1 MASGFRLIE
10 LETLTTDDEILPG
23 GFSSSLD
30 PGDPA
35 PPTRHSSILWPYRLF
50 YLFVCTSGICS
61 TSGPDI
67 SSIFRLEF
75 LLEWKSVITFFFF
88 YKLHF
93 IVYDNKIF
101 KYFSYHNVDI
111 YLFPIF
117 LVTNKKKN
125 IRRNKFKYKENQ
137 QLRYQTSIKFISRRL
152 MFLSR
157 PLQRHFTFRQL
168 IKRRRA
174 YSRNIRCDVA
184 THRTS
189 PPPPSPFVL
198 RPPWAICVL
207 YRRCFPPGEK
217 AGGTLYSWRRNGSL
231 RRMKQRRIIYAPCGR
246 VHKAQIF

>member
-117 LVTNKKKN
+117 LVTNKKKYSKKQIQIQRKSAITVSN
-125 IRRNKFKYKENQ
+125 FDQIYLETTDVSLPTVTKTFHISPTYKKEEGVFKEYSMRRGNSSDKSSPSLPLCPPSALSNLCALSAVFSARGK
-137 QLRYQTSIKFISRRL
+137 SRRDII
-152 MFLSR
+152 FLEAERFFASHETASYN
-157 PLQRHFTFRQL
+157 LCT
-168 IKRRRA
+168 
-174 YSRNIRCDVA
+174 
-184 THRTS
+184 
-189 PPPPSPFVL
+189 L
-198 RPPWAICVL
+198 RP
-207 YRRCFPPGEK
+207 R
-217 AGGTLYSWRRNGSL
+217 S
-231 RRMKQRRIIYAPCGR
+231 
-246 VHKAQIF
+246 

>member
-117 LVTNKKKN
+117 LVTNKKKIFEETN
-125 IRRNKFKYKENQ
+125 SNTKKISNYGIK
-137 QLRYQTSIKFISRRL
+137 LRSN
-152 MFLSR
+152 LSR
-157 PLQRHFTFRQL
+157 DDWCFSPDRYKDISHFANL
-168 IKRRRA
+168 
-174 YSRNIRCDVA
+174 
-184 THRTS
+184 
-189 PPPPSPFVL
+189 
-198 RPPWAICVL
+198 
-207 YRRCFPPGEK
+207 
-217 AGGTLYSWRRNGSL
+217 
-231 RRMKQRRIIYAPCGR
+231 
-246 VHKAQIF
+246 